1 MLARNTAKSGSRL
14 VGVVADRAALQ
25 KATRLRQ
32 PPDFF
37 ELRLDALR
45 DCLEE
50 IESALT
56 KLRAPLILT
65 ARHPDEGGRGALSP
79 SARRALL
86 QRFLDHA
93 AFIDVELRSAREMR
107 TLITQARRR
116 NIGLIISHHDLAGPA
131 HLWDPWDSYDPCD
144 LLNDAVGNGADVFKI
159 ATRTDNAAQL
169 ARLLSFFQENAG
181 AFPIAAMGMG
191 KLGAESRRRLLRMG
205 SVLNYAAVGDAN
217 APGQPTLR
225 QLRRHRAAFKI

>member
-1 MLARNTAKSGSRL
+1 MISHSMVRSAGRL

-25 KATRLRQ
+25 KATRLRR

-50 IESALT
+50 IESALP

-65 ARHPDEGGRGALSP
+65 ARHPAEGGRHALSA

-86 QRFLDHA
+86 RRFLDHA
-93 AFIDVELRSAREMR
+93 AFIDIELCSAREMR
-107 TLITQARRR
+107 SLITEARHCK
-116 NIGLIISHHDLAGPA
+116 IGLIISSHDLRDTPPPA
-131 HLWDPWDSYDPCD
+131 VLRDQLKAAIGC
-144 LLNDAVGNGADVFKI
+144 GADIFKI
-159 ATRTDNAAQL
+159 ATRTDSAAQL
-169 ARLLSFFQENAG
+169 ARLLSFFQENSG
-181 AFPIAAMGMG
+181 PFPVAAMGMG
-191 KLGAESRRRLLRMG
+191 KLGGESRRRLLRLG
-205 SVLNYAAVGDAN
+205 PALHYAAVGEAN

-225 QLRRHRAAFKI
+225 QLRRDRAAYII